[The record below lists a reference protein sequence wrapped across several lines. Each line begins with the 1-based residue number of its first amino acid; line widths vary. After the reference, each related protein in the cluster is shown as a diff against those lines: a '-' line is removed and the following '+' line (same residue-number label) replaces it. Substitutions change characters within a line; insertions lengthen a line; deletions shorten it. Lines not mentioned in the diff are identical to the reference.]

1 MRKEHYANVIF
12 ENQNSPGKLWKVVKQ
27 MMGTSKSCKT
37 SIKGLASGDTF
48 VSNTKE
54 IVNIFNTFFTNVGK
68 NLAVKCKSVCTS
80 IKQDRNVVDNSLKF
94 NSVTPNNVCNQIQ
107 SLCSAKATGSD
118 KISARLLKT
127 AAPQISDSLCYV
139 MNLSLKYGAVPK
151 EWKHARVIPLYK
163 YGKCDEASNY
173 RPISVLPI
181 ISKIMERIVH
191 DQLYKFIEENNILNK
206 WQSGFRPGYS
216 TETAITYVTDLL
228 LTEMDSKKLTGVVFL
243 NLKKAIDTVDHAL
256 LLTKLRNY
264 GIRGDEHSWPGVHP
278 M

>member
-1 MRKEHYANVIF
+1 M
-12 ENQNSPGKLWKVVKQ
+12 
-27 MMGTSKSCKT
+27 CK
-37 SIKGLASGDTF
+37 
-48 VSNTKE
+48 
-54 IVNIFNTFFTNVGK
+54 
-68 NLAVKCKSVCTS
+68 
-80 IKQDRNVVDNSLKF
+80 
-94 NSVTPNNVCNQIQ
+94 QIQ

-139 MNLSLKYGAVPK
+139 INMSLKYGAVPK
-151 EWKHARVIPLYK
+151 EWKHARVMPLYK
-163 YGKCDEASNY
+163 DGKCDEASNY

-216 TETAITYVTDLL
+216 TETAMTYVTDLL

-243 NLKKAIDTVDHAL
+243 DLKKAFDTVDHAL

-264 GIRGDEHSWPGVHP
+264 GIRSDEHSWFTSYLTMGSPRDPYWDRYCLHYTLMISP
-278 M
+278 L